1 MDLRG
6 VRNVVERPQPAA
18 PPVTA
23 TRDELSRLIAAKL
36 QQSSSSGELSEF
48 TEEVLPE
55 LEKFLESPEE
65 KRLRRIRTGSMVSF
79 IGLGIAVGFLIAG
92 LIADDELI
100 AAAAAGFIVFFIG
113 IALIV
118 NGVYFTVPGAKPQ
131 LTDRGP
137 KPSLGDEAS
146 TTNELLMPPSA
157 NQEFTS
163 VTENTTRQLKNKDL
177 ESSAKNKI

>member
-6 VRNVVERPQPAA
+6 VRNAVERPQSAA

-23 TRDELSRLIAAKL
+23 TRDELSKLIAAKI
-36 QQSSSSGELSEF
+36 QQTSSSEELSEF

-92 LIADDELI
+92 LIADDDLI
-100 AAAAAGFIVFFIG
+100 AAAVGGFITLFIG
-113 IALIV
+113 LALVV
-118 NGVYFTVPGAKPQ
+118 NGVYFTVPGSKPQ
-131 LTDRGP
+131 LIDRGA
-137 KPSLGDEAS
+137 KPEPGDEPS
-146 TTNELLMPPSA
+146 TTNELLMPPTA
-157 NQEFTS
+157 NQEFSS

-177 ESSAKNKI
+177 ESSAKN